1 MKPLFIWRG
10 VQRLSLL
17 KGLHTNKYTAV
28 LLPSFLGV
36 PPSCFALI
44 IMDVLAVTSWLET
57 NSSFSSSKYLQGIY
71 MINIHNTTQREA
83 LGMLFFSQIWKQ
95 KKRMESGAY
104 LLLLMNNLLT
114 SSKLPD
120 IQPGAFS
127 WQL

>member
-1 MKPLFIWRG
+1 
-10 VQRLSLL
+10 
-17 KGLHTNKYTAV
+17 
-28 LLPSFLGV
+28 
-36 PPSCFALI
+36 
-44 IMDVLAVTSWLET
+44 
-57 NSSFSSSKYLQGIY
+57 